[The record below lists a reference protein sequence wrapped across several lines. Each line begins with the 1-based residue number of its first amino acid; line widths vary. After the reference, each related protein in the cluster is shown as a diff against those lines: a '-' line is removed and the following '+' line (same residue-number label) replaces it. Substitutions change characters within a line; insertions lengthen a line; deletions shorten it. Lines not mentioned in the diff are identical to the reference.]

1 MLAEKIYSTLLTSQ
15 KILLVSH
22 KKPDGDTAGAL
33 GALYLHL
40 TDLKKDVDT
49 FCVDPLSANL
59 ASLIPIAPYN
69 NDKAGLDI
77 NIYDTVVAL
86 DCGEIKQ
93 TGIEDLLRGR
103 FEHTRLINIDHHF
116 TNDNYGD
123 VNLVNPEASSTSEIM
138 YELLKRNQVPVTRD
152 MANCLLTGILTD
164 TTYFSNGATTIDSVK
179 YASELMAHGANMNKI
194 TLNIWRNKNLDAL
207 KLWGDV
213 FDRLTFNPE
222 YKITTAIITSDL
234 LADRDLPDDTLD
246 GVANF
251 LTSIHYSKVIL
262 VLTQRDEN
270 TIKGSLRT
278 IYDDIDVSALAKRFG
293 GGGHKKAAGFTL
305 TGKLTYNN
313 GDWRIE

>member
-1 MLAEKIYSTLLTSQ
+1 MLAEKIYSILTSSQ
-15 KILLVSH
+15 NILLISH

-40 TDLKKDVDT
+40 TSLQKNVDA
-49 FCVDPLSANL
+49 FCVDSLPPNL
-59 ASLIPIAPYN
+59 TFLIPINPYN
-69 NDKAGLDI
+69 NDKTGLDL
-77 NIYDTVVAL
+77 NKYDTIVAL
-86 DCGEIKQ
+86 DCGEMKQ
-93 TGIEDLLRGR
+93 TGIEDLLQARDR
-103 FEHTRLINIDHHF
+103 HTRLINIDHHF
-116 TNDNYGD
+116 TNNDYGD
-123 VNLVNPEASSTSEIM
+123 INLVNPEASSTSEIM
-138 YELLKRNQVPVTRD
+138 YEFLKKSQATITRD

-179 YASELMAHGANMNKI
+179 YASELMARGANMNKI

-213 FDRLTFNPE
+213 FDRLIFNPE

-234 LADRDLPDDTLD
+234 LADRDMPEDTLD

-251 LTSIHYSKVIL
+251 LTSIHYSKIIL

-278 IYDDIDVSALAKRFG
+278 VYDDIDVSALAQRFG
-293 GGGHKKAAGFTL
+293 GGGHKKAAGFTIN
-305 TGKLTYNN
+305 GKLVWND